1 MIIAEN
7 KTYFLDFL
15 EYIIEEGT
23 KGNEVT
29 VTKEHQKEFIK
40 ENISNFADLT
50 EFFNELI
57 TLKQVTYKDKNE
69 KYREIYINFEGG
81 I

>member
-7 KTYFLDFL
+7 KSYFMDFL
-15 EYIIEEGT
+15 EYLIEGIE
-23 KGNEVT
+23 GNEIT
-29 VTKEHQKEFIK
+29 VTKEQQREFIK
-40 ENISNFADLT
+40 ENIYTFADLT
-50 EFFNELI
+50 EFYNELI
-57 TLKQVTYKDKNE
+57 ALKQVTYKQNE

>member
-15 EYIIEEGT
+15 EYIIEET
-23 KGNEVT
+23 EGNEVT
-29 VTKEHQKEFIK
+29 VTREHQREFIK
-40 ENISNFADLT
+40 ENIYTFADLT
-50 EFFNELI
+50 EFYNELTKI
-57 TLKQVTYKDKNE
+57 KQVTYKENG

>member
-15 EYIIEEGT
+15 EYLIEGIE
-23 KGNEVT
+23 GNEIT
-29 VTKEHQKEFIK
+29 VTKENQREFIK
-40 ENISNFADLT
+40 ENIYTFADLT
-50 EFFNELI
+50 EFYNELI
-57 TLKQVTYKDKNE
+57 ALKQVTYKQNE

>member
-1 MIIAEN
+1 MIITEN

-15 EYIIEEGT
+15 EYIIEET
-23 KGNEVT
+23 EGNEVT
-29 VTKEHQKEFIK
+29 VTKEHQREFIK
-40 ENISNFADLT
+40 ENIYTFADLT
-50 EFFNELI
+50 EFYNEL
-57 TLKQVTYKDKNE
+57 TKLKQVTYKKDG

>member
-7 KTYFLDFL
+7 KSYFMDFL
-15 EYIIEEGT
+15 EYLIEGIE
-23 KGNEVT
+23 GNEIT
-29 VTKEHQKEFIK
+29 VTKEQQREFIK
-40 ENISNFADLT
+40 ENIYTFADLT
-50 EFFNELI
+50 EFYNELI
-57 TLKQVTYKDKNE
+57 TLKQVTYKQNE

>member
-1 MIIAEN
+1 MIITEN

-15 EYIIEEGT
+15 EYIIEET
-23 KGNEVT
+23 EGNEVT
-29 VTKEHQKEFIK
+29 VTKEHQREFIK
-40 ENISNFADLT
+40 ENIYTFSDLT
-50 EFFNELI
+50 EFYNELI
-57 TLKQVTYKDKNE
+57 ALKQVTYKKDE

>member
-15 EYIIEEGT
+15 EYVLEGT
-23 KGNEVT
+23 KGDEIT
-29 VTKEHQKEFIK
+29 VAKEQQKEFIK
-40 ENISNFADLT
+40 ENILNFADLT
-50 EFFNELI
+50 EFYNELT
-57 TLKQVTYKDKNE
+57 TLKQVTYKENGN
-69 KYREIYINFEGG
+69 YREIYINFEGG

>member
-1 MIIAEN
+1 MIITEN

-15 EYIIEEGT
+15 EYLLEDIE
-23 KGNEVT
+23 GNEIT
-29 VTKEHQKEFIK
+29 ITREEQKEFIK
-40 ENISNFADLT
+40 ENICSFADLT
-50 EFFNELI
+50 EFYNELI
-57 TLKQVTYKDKNE
+57 TLKQVTYKEENG

>member
-15 EYIIEEGT
+15 EYLIEET

-29 VTKEHQKEFIK
+29 VTKENQKEFIR
-40 ENISNFADLT
+40 ENISSFADLT
-50 EFFNELI
+50 EFYNEL
-57 TLKQVTYKDKNE
+57 TSLKQVTYKDKYE

>member
-15 EYIIEEGT
+15 EYILEGT
-23 KGNEVT
+23 KGDEIT
-29 VTKEHQKEFIK
+29 VTKEQQKEFIK
-40 ENISNFADLT
+40 ENISTFADLT
-50 EFFNELI
+50 EFYNELT
-57 TLKQVTYKDKNE
+57 TLKQVTYKNGN
-69 KYREIYINFEGG
+69 YREVYINFEGG

>member
-1 MIIAEN
+1 MIITEN

-15 EYIIEEGT
+15 EYIIEET
-23 KGNEVT
+23 EGNEVT
-29 VTKEHQKEFIK
+29 VTREHQREFIK
-40 ENISNFADLT
+40 ENISSFADLT
-50 EFFNELI
+50 EFYNELRE
-57 TLKQVTYKDKNE
+57 LKQVTYKENE

>member
-1 MIIAEN
+1 MIITEN

-15 EYIIEEGT
+15 EYIIEET
-23 KGNEVT
+23 KGNEIT
-29 VTKEHQKEFIK
+29 VTKKNQKEFIR
-40 ENISNFADLT
+40 ENISSFADLT
-50 EFFNELI
+50 EFYNELRE
-57 TLKQVTYKDKNE
+57 LKQVTYKEENG

>member
-1 MIIAEN
+1 MIITEN

-15 EYIIEEGT
+15 EYIIEET
-23 KGNEVT
+23 KGNEIT
-29 VTKEHQKEFIK
+29 VTREHQSEFIK

-50 EFFNELI
+50 EFYNELI
-57 TLKQVTYKDKNE
+57 SLKQVTYKENG

>member
-15 EYIIEEGT
+15 DYILEGT
-23 KGNEVT
+23 KGDEIT
-29 VTKEHQKEFIK
+29 VTKEQQKEFIK

-50 EFFNELI
+50 EFYNELT
-57 TLKQVTYKDKNE
+57 TLKQVTYKENGT
-69 KYREIYINFEGG
+69 YREIYINFEGG

>member
-15 EYIIEEGT
+15 EYLIEET

-29 VTKEHQKEFIK
+29 VTIEHQREFIK
-40 ENISNFADLT
+40 ENISSFADLT
-50 EFFNELI
+50 EFYNELI
-57 TLKQVTYKDKNE
+57 TLKQVTYKEENG
-69 KYREIYINFEGG
+69 KYKEIYINFEGG

>member
-15 EYIIEEGT
+15 EYIIKETE
-23 KGNEVT
+23 GNEIT
-29 VTKEHQKEFIK
+29 VTKENQKEFIR
-40 ENISNFADLT
+40 ENISSFADLT
-50 EFFNELI
+50 EFYNELI
-57 TLKQVTYKDKNE
+57 TLKQVTYKENE

>member
-7 KTYFLDFL
+7 KSYFLDFL
-15 EYIIEEGT
+15 EYLIEGT
-23 KGNEVT
+23 EGNEIT
-29 VTKEHQKEFIK
+29 VTKENQKEFIK
-40 ENISNFADLT
+40 ENIYTFADLT
-50 EFFNELI
+50 EFYNELI
-57 TLKQVTYKDKNE
+57 ALKQVTYKQNE

>member
-15 EYIIEEGT
+15 EYILEGT
-23 KGNEVT
+23 KGDEIT
-29 VTKEHQKEFIK
+29 VTKEQQKEFIK

-50 EFFNELI
+50 EFYNELT
-57 TLKQVTYKDKNE
+57 TLKQVTYKENGT
-69 KYREIYINFEGG
+69 YREIYINFEGG

>member
-1 MIIAEN
+1 MIITEN

-15 EYIIEEGT
+15 EYIIEET
-23 KGNEVT
+23 KGKIT
-29 VTKEHQKEFIK
+29 VTKEQQKEFIR
-40 ENISNFADLT
+40 ENISSFADLT
-50 EFFNELI
+50 EFYNELRE
-57 TLKQVTYKDKNE
+57 LKQVTYKENG

>member
-1 MIIAEN
+1 MIITEN

-15 EYIIEEGT
+15 EYIIEET
-23 KGNEVT
+23 EGNEVT
-29 VTKEHQKEFIK
+29 VTREHQREFIK
-40 ENISNFADLT
+40 ENISSFADLT
-50 EFFNELI
+50 EFYNEL
-57 TLKQVTYKDKNE
+57 TSLKQVTYKEENG

>member
-15 EYIIEEGT
+15 EYILEGT
-23 KGNEVT
+23 KVDEIT
-29 VTKEHQKEFIK
+29 VTKEQQKEFIK

-50 EFFNELI
+50 EFYNELT
-57 TLKQVTYKDKNE
+57 TLKQVTYKENG
-69 KYREIYINFEGG
+69 KYREVYINFEGG

>member
-15 EYIIEEGT
+15 EYILEGT
-23 KGNEVT
+23 KVDEIT
-29 VTKEHQKEFIK
+29 VTKEQQKEFIK

-50 EFFNELI
+50 EFYNELI
-57 TLKQVTYKDKNE
+57 SLKQVTYKENG
-69 KYREIYINFEGG
+69 KYREVYINFEGG

>member
-1 MIIAEN
+1 MIITEN

-15 EYIIEEGT
+15 EYIIEET
-23 KGNEVT
+23 EGNEVT
-29 VTKEHQKEFIK
+29 VTKEHQREFIR
-40 ENISNFADLT
+40 ENIANFADLT
-50 EFFNELI
+50 EFYNELRE
-57 TLKQVTYKDKNE
+57 LKQVTYKEENG

>member
-15 EYIIEEGT
+15 EYILEGT
-23 KGNEVT
+23 KGDEIT
-29 VTKEHQKEFIK
+29 VTKEQQKEFIK

-50 EFFNELI
+50 EFYNELT
-57 TLKQVTYKDKNE
+57 TLKQVTYKENG
-69 KYREIYINFEGG
+69 KYREVYINFEGG